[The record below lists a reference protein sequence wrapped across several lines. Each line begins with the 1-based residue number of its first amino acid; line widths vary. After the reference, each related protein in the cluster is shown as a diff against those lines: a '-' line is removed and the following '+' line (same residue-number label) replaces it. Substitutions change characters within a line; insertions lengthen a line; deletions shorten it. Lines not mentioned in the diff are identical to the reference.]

1 LIKYSELSDL
11 ALEAT
16 QNDGRLARRPLKSRS
31 KEIQAHQILSLRI
44 TQIMEDYNAAIKVK
58 TLIVFTLLFSWTI
71 NTLPWFAFKIY
82 ELSVASSFML

>member
-1 LIKYSELSDL
+1 
-11 ALEAT
+11 
-16 QNDGRLARRPLKSRS
+16 
-31 KEIQAHQILSLRI
+31 
-44 TQIMEDYNAAIKVK
+44 MEDYNAAIKVK